1 MVAGHEA
8 KLAAVAR
15 AEASLKADA
24 QQVQAELAAARAAR
38 DGAEVDRVALRAQVR
53 VWVNGE

>member
-38 DGAEVDRVALRAQVR
+38 DGAEVDRDALRAQVR